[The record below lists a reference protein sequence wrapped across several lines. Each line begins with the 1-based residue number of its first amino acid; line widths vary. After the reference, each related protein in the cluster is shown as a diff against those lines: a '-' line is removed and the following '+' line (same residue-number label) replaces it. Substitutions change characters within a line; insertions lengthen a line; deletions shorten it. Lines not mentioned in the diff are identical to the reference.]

1 MARSLRSKRSR
12 AARAVKREDAKS
24 DYKLKHDLRIQ
35 RLNAQLKASALKPR
49 ALTDKEEWEREQ
61 AGYET
66 VDEDDEAATQKEEGD
81 AEEGKKDGGGMDV
94 EAEAS
99 TSAPAEAA
107 PKPKISTSG
116 PRMSRREEYRASKG
130 LTVKQTPRTHFP
142 AMGEKK
148 RKGCKPMRRR

>member
-1 MARSLRSKRSR
+1 
-12 AARAVKREDAKS
+12 
-24 DYKLKHDLRIQ
+24 
-35 RLNAQLKASALKPR
+35 
-49 ALTDKEEWEREQ
+49 
-61 AGYET
+61 
-66 VDEDDEAATQKEEGD
+66 
-81 AEEGKKDGGGMDV
+81 MDV

-142 AMGEKK
+142 AMGESASLAPFSVEVKMLT
-148 RKGCKPMRRR
+148 RLPCPAMQRSARAASRCVAARLAVTPVSYTHLTLPTIYSV

>member
-1 MARSLRSKRSR
+1 MAKGLRSSKKRAHR
-12 AARAVKREDAKS
+12 AIKREDPNS

-35 RLNAQLKASALKPR
+35 KLNEKLKASALKPR

-66 VDEDDEAATQKEEGD
+66 VDDDDETAKEGAADKKEGD
-81 AEEGKKDGGGMDV
+81 MEVEG
-94 EAEAS
+94 EAS
-99 TSAPAEAA
+99 TSAEPA

-130 LTVKQTPRTHFP
+130 MTVKQTPRTHFP

-148 RKGCKPMRRR
+148 RMGCKPMRRR

>member
-1 MARSLRSKRSR
+1 MAKGLRSSKKRAHR
-12 AARAVKREDAKS
+12 AIKREDPNS

-35 RLNAQLKASALKPR
+35 KLNEKLKASALKPR

-66 VDEDDEAATQKEEGD
+66 VDDDDEAAKEGAEKKEG
-81 AEEGKKDGGGMDV
+81 AMEVEG
-94 EAEAS
+94 EAS
-99 TSAPAEAA
+99 TSDKPAEAA

-130 LTVKQTPRTHFP
+130 ITVKQTPRTHFP

-148 RKGCKPMRRR
+148 RMGCKPMRRR

>member
-1 MARSLRSKRSR
+1 MAKGLRSKVQRSWR
-12 AARAVKREDAKS
+12 AKKREDPAS
-24 DYKLKHDLRIQ
+24 DYKIAQDLRIQ
-35 RLNAQLKASALKPR
+35 RLNAALKASALKPR

-66 VDEDDEAATQKEEGD
+66 VDEDEDKKEDAAEEQKE
-81 AEEGKKDGGGMDV
+81 GGMDV

-99 TSAPAEAA
+99 TSEPA

-130 LTVKQTPRTHFP
+130 FTVKQAPRTHYP
-142 AMGEKK
+142 AIGEKK

>member
-1 MARSLRSKRSR
+1 MAKSLRSKT
-12 AARAVKREDAKS
+12 ARAWRAKKRVDPKS
-24 DYKLKHDLRIQ
+24 DYKIAEDLRIQ
-35 RLNAQLKASALKPR
+35 RLNTALKASALKPR

-66 VDEDDEAATQKEEGD
+66 VDDDED
-81 AEEGKKDGGGMDV
+81 KKDDTADEPKEAGMDV

-99 TSAPAEAA
+99 TLEEPA

-130 LTVKQTPRTHFP
+130 FTVKQAPRTHFP
-142 AMGEKK
+142 ALGEKK